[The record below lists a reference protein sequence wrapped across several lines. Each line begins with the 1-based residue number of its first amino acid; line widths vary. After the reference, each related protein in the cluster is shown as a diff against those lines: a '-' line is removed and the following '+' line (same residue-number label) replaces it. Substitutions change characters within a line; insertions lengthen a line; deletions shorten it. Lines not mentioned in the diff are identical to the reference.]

1 MIPDLDKTIEK
12 ILYTHGGFSR
22 NDIDVSFDTPDREW
36 SSRLSRPSINCW
48 AFDLREN
55 MKLRSL
61 ERQVSRNGSNTTT
74 LYPSYR
80 MDVTYLITA
89 WARKMEDEHRL
100 LWRALAALKRTPI
113 LKPRECEGELR
124 YQQHDVLMLTATP
137 SDHPTNMVDLWGVVD
152 NVMHMGFTLCA
163 TLELERDFV
172 FTAPAVSGP
181 AVINTGFSDRP
192 ETGNITTADVNALD
206 DGENKPSS

>member
-12 ILYTHGGFSR
+12 ILYDNGGFSR

-36 SSRLSRPSINCW
+36 SSRLSRPSISCW

-61 ERQVSRNGSNTTT
+61 ERQVSRNGTNTTT

-100 LWRALAALKRTPI
+100 LWRALAALKRSPV
-113 LKPRECEGELR
+113 LKPRDCEGELR
-124 YQQHDVLMLTATP
+124 YQQHDVLVLTATP

-152 NVMHMGFTLCA
+152 NVMHMGFTVCV
-163 TLELERDFV
+163 TLELERDYAFN
-172 FTAPAVSGP
+172 APAVSGP
-181 AVINTGFSDRP
+181 AVIKTGLSDDP
-192 ETGNITTADVNALD
+192 LTGNLTIVDVNAVD
-206 DGENKPSS
+206 NGENKPTS

>member
-12 ILYTHGGFSR
+12 ILYDNGGFSR

-36 SSRLSRPSINCW
+36 SSRLSRPSISCW

-61 ERQVSRNGSNTTT
+61 ERQVSRNGTNTTT

-80 MDVTYLITA
+80 MDVTYLVTA

-100 LWRALAALKRTPI
+100 LWRALAALKRMPV
-113 LKPRECEGELR
+113 LKPRDCEGELR
-124 YQQHDVLMLTATP
+124 YQQHDVLVLTATP

-152 NVMHMGFTLCA
+152 NVMHMGFTICV
-163 TLELERDFV
+163 TLELERDYAFN
-172 FTAPAVSGP
+172 APAVSGP
-181 AVINTGFSDRP
+181 AVIRTGLSDDP
-192 ETGNITTADVNALD
+192 QTGNLTTVDVNAVD
-206 DGENKPSS
+206 DSGNKPTS

>member
-12 ILYTHGGFSR
+12 ILYANGGFSR

-61 ERQVSRNGSNTTT
+61 ERQVSRNGTNTTT

-100 LWRALAALKRTPI
+100 LWRALAALKRAPL
-113 LKPRECEGELR
+113 LKPRDCEGELR

-181 AVINTGFSDRP
+181 AIISTGFSDNP
-192 ETGNITTADVNALD
+192 ETGTITTADVRAVD